1 MKISAAI
8 LVARAVLTDHT
19 NYGVTRTSS
28 EVQKSFIHVFVPRV
42 IAVAM
47 FVALHRT
54 ATDFYPAIFSNR
66 IKVAL
71 NSSDKSMRTTRVRRT
86 GGSCVRQKV
95 RPDAVFG
102 SAITSR
108 TKVTAKMMN
117 AVRLTFSENTD
128 PPEH

>member
-1 MKISAAI
+1 M
-8 LVARAVLTDHT
+8 
-19 NYGVTRTSS
+19 
-28 EVQKSFIHVFVPRV
+28 
-42 IAVAM
+42 
-47 FVALHRT
+47 
-54 ATDFYPAIFSNR
+54 PAIFSNR

-71 NSSDKSMRTTRVRRT
+71 NSSDKSMRTTRVRNT

-102 SAITSR
+102 STINNR

-128 PPEH
+128 LPEH